1 MSSQSPPRHGTSF
14 AFPPPR
20 ARPVTATNRRPRGK
34 NVGPIAKLK
43 LHFLAVRQS
52 RPVSRHR
59 FSTCA
64 RTFAATH
71 TRTARVRVMAETI
84 ERRQQRD
91 TVASVHQRPINHRVG
106 KRKKKIE
113 KNFTHHVFEVD
124 PLDFTVWRPGGV
136 PVRTARLYCSGALA
150 VGFRSH
156 GFDRKHFNGTVSRRS
171 YGKST
176 RIPAGTVHHSW
187 SDGGGG
193 GSYRTVYIF
202 LSMDREA
209 RSLL

>member
-1 MSSQSPPRHGTSF
+1 MRRRLSSQSPPRHGTSF

-106 KRKKKIE
+106 KRKKKLKKTLHITFS
-113 KNFTHHVFEVD
+113 KSIRWILRSGDPAVF
-124 PLDFTVWRPGGV
+124 PCARHDFIAPALSPWVFG
-136 PVRTARLYCSGALA
+136 RTGLTG
-150 VGFRSH
+150 
-156 GFDRKHFNGTVSRRS
+156 NT
-171 YGKST
+171 ST
-176 RIPAGTVHHSW
+176 AQ
-187 SDGGGG
+187 
-193 GSYRTVYIF
+193 
-202 LSMDREA
+202 
-209 RSLL
+209 